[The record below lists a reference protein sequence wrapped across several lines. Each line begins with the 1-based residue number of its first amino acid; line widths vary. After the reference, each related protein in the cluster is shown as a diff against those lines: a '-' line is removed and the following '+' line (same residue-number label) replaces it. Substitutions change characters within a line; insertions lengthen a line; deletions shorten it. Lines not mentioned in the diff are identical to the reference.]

1 MVNNPLHTSKNGGG
15 DGERKRDSLLKSPKR
30 KSSPAGV
37 LLSTESVA
45 QPYLEGLLGG
55 QANQVPELHLDA
67 AGGAAEASAAASVAA
82 GSAAGASNLPGNVDS
97 PSAGAAAPEEP
108 PKPLTTDK
116 VSAKEWGL
124 LRRASLR
131 SAEFG
136 DKLVAEDGKLS
147 IPKGWKKLMD
157 GKGYVRGLDGLVVGH
172 LNEVL
177 EMEMQGSEAA
187 QGGGRQ

>member
-15 DGERKRDSLLKSPKR
+15 DGERKRGSLLKSPKG
-30 KSSPAGV
+30 KSSPASV
-37 LLSTESVA
+37 LLSTANVA
-45 QPYLEGLLGG
+45 QPYLEGLPGN

-67 AGGAAEASAAASVAA
+67 AGGAAEASASPPTAA
-82 GSAAGASNLPGNVDS
+82 GSVASNLPGIVDS
-97 PSAGAAAPEEP
+97 PSTGAAAPEEP
-108 PKPLTTDK
+108 PKPLTTTDK

-131 SAEFG
+131 SAELG

-147 IPKGWKKLMD
+147 IPKNWKKLTD

-177 EMEMQGSEAA
+177 EMEMQGSDAA